1 MTQGEFVEM
10 LDDLAG
16 AWARRDYTAAA
27 GWFTADVRYAD
38 PLRYAFTTRAAL
50 LAFFEADDG
59 YPQRTVWHTRLF
71 DEVHQRGVA
80 EYTYDGTRR
89 YHGVALIRLAGD
101 RVSHW
106 REYQHVD
113 SRTWED
119 FSAGTAGL

>member
-1 MTQGEFVEM
+1 MTQAEFVGM

-59 YPQRTVWHTRLF
+59 HPQRTVWHTCLF
-71 DEVHQRGVA
+71 DEVHQRGMA

-89 YHGVALIRLAGD
+89 YHRVALIRMAGD
-101 RVSHW
+101 RVSHR
-106 REYQHVD
+106 REYPHLD
-113 SRTWED
+113 PPTWED
-119 FSAGTAGL
+119 ITAGTPRL